1 MAISRWKEKLKE
13 ESGNVLVLAALS
25 MTVLLAFIGL
35 AADVGILFQTRRNV
49 QTAADAAAV
58 AGALDYLYN
67 GSTDSAKG
75 AGKAASSANGVTDG
89 TNSAVV
95 TINIPPSF
103 GPNSGSSAYVE
114 ALVSR
119 PTRTFFMGM
128 KGQGLTGVSSVTVT
142 ARAVAGIPTNGQAC
156 IWLMAN
162 SGMALDLQGNY
173 DIEATDCGVY
183 VNSPSSNAL
192 KVTGNGGTMN
202 TKFLDVVGNS
212 TSVHATSPT
221 APTLNAAPRKSPWG
235 NLTGP
240 TESNGGCT
248 TVDKTTT
255 SVTGTVTGPGLN
267 NAICYQ
273 KAVTLNGATLGAGT
287 YMFEKGVTI
296 SGTVT
301 VNGGTLDVYG
311 GTFNQPSN
319 TLVNIT
325 APTSGTYNGIAIMQP
340 SNNTNDLQVQFG
352 SNNETL
358 DGYIYS
364 PGAEVY
370 LQDNGGGIVAT
381 GIVAA
386 TMFDKASTIR
396 IPSYDKAHPTTTKNR
411 VVTLVE

>member
-1 MAISRWKEKLKE
+1 
-13 ESGNVLVLAALS
+13 
-25 MTVLLAFIGL
+25 
-35 AADVGILFQTRRNV
+35 
-49 QTAADAAAV
+49 
-58 AGALDYLYN
+58 
-67 GSTDSAKG
+67 
-75 AGKAASSANGVTDG
+75 
-89 TNSAVV
+89 
-95 TINIPPSF
+95 
-103 GPNSGSSAYVE
+103 
-114 ALVSR
+114 
-119 PTRTFFMGM
+119 
-128 KGQGLTGVSSVTVT
+128 
-142 ARAVAGIPTNGQAC
+142 VAGIPTYGQAC

-162 SGMALDLQGNY
+162 SGTALDIQGKY
-173 DIEATDCGVY
+173 DIEAPDCGVY

-192 KVTGNGGTMN
+192 SVTGNSGTMN
-202 TKFLDVVGNS
+202 TMFLDVVGSS

-235 NLTGP
+235 NLNGP

-267 NAICYQ
+267 KAICYQ

-340 SNNTNDLQVQFG
+340 SNNTNNLQVQFG
-352 SNNETL
+352 SNNQTL

-370 LQDNGGGIVAT
+370 LQDNGGGITAT

-396 IPSYDKAHPTTTKNR
+396 IPSYDKAHPTTSANR